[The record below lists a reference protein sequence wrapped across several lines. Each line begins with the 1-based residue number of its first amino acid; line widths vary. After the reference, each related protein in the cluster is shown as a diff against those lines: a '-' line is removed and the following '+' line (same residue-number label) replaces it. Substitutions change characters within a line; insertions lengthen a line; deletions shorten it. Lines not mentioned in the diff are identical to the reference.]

1 MKSSSE
7 KPVSTVLTYRHG
19 CPKTVQLYRE
29 SACGGRYI
37 GVVSGLV
44 GVVALVGWGRL
55 HWWGGGLVHWGVHWL
70 GGGSVGAWW
79 LGG

>member
-1 MKSSSE
+1 MNYFE
-7 KPVSTVLTYRHG
+7 KAKFVTGLHPPS
-19 CPKTVQLYRE
+19 LYRE

-44 GVVALVGWGRL
+44 GVVALVEWGT
-55 HWWGGGLVHWGVHWL
+55 GTL
-70 GGGSVGAWW
+70 GGAWW